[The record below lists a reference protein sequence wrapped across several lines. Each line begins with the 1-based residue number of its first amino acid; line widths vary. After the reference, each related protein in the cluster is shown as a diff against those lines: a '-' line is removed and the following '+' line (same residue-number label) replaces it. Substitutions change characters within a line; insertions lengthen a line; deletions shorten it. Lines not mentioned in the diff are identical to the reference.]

1 MRYLSKI
8 CYLIFFVLLL
18 ILGGFNYSFA
28 TDYSLSFDG
37 STNYV
42 DFPFDASMNPTGDF
56 SVNVWVKTG
65 ASSDYQSPVTS
76 RTETINGNEGGGFMV
91 YIAADEEWSFWA
103 GDGATDDTWAQVN
116 SSTDINIG
124 TWQMQTVTFQESTN
138 VMRLYVDGVLI
149 KNGNNGNV
157 PIVENTNQRLY
168 IGAGRTN
175 KYPHIPNDN
184 A

>member
-1 MRYLSKI
+1 
-8 CYLIFFVLLL
+8 
-18 ILGGFNYSFA
+18 
-28 TDYSLSFDG
+28 
-37 STNYV
+37 
-42 DFPFDASMNPTGDF
+42 MNPTGDF

-103 GDGATDDTWAQVN
+103 GDAATDDTWAQVN

-184 A
+184 ANKVKYYFNGKIDEVGIWSSTLSAALFSCLLHFQTHRFILS